1 MEVFSF
7 VLLIYGVLVL
17 YLTLTKS
24 NLVFKNPK
32 TKILYKVL
40 GEKGTYVFFLLIGL
54 IALIIGL
61 YLQI

>member
-61 YLQI
+61 YLQS